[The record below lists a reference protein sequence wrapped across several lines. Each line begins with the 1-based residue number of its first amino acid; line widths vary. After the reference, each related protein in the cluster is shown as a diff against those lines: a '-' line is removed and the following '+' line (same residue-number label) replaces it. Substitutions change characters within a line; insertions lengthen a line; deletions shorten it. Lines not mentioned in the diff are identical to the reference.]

1 MQSNCYSISGVNDA
15 EQFRIVVVLSLIV
28 NYISCVHSR
37 FIVLFSFANECCYM
51 AVNVFQEALDVVH
64 ISKEDQQSVF
74 AMLAAVLWLGDIS
87 FSVIDNE
94 NHVEAVTDEGKNFL
108 KVKSKK

>member
-28 NYISCVHSR
+28 NYISCV
-37 FIVLFSFANECCYM
+37 IVLFSFANEFCYM